1 MLTSLSPGRFRFQPS
16 NSQTPSF
23 PGKRVWAL
31 PALRVR
37 VGVGVRGGQAGTRAL
52 TLPQMQF
59 LQKALA
65 SSGLVNVL

>member
-1 MLTSLSPGRFRFQPS
+1 M
-16 NSQTPSF
+16 
-23 PGKRVWAL
+23 
-31 PALRVR
+31 PALR
-37 VGVGVRGGQAGTRAL
+37 VGVGVGGGQAGTRAL